1 MPMIRNLAGSVLVGL
16 GFVITL
22 AAQNEEPPAKKLKSV
37 DAKKAIADFEKAQ
50 KQAQEACDKD
60 LAAARKQLLA
70 DLEAAQ
76 GKAAKANNLD
86 EALLIRDVRKSYEEG
101 ALPPRKGGGLPVLEG
116 KWQMVKADGVLGT
129 YEFRAN
135 GTVLWSQKARQAVGR
150 VTARGGTFLV
160 IYPDDRTERLTP
172 SGPRLIVE
180 HWYPSSNY
188 PAGFPAFA
196 YAERVK

>member
-1 MPMIRNLAGSVLVGL
+1 MPMVRIATGCALIAF
-16 GFVITL
+16 GFVLTL
-22 AAQNEEPPAKKLKSV
+22 AAQNDEPAKKLKSV
-37 DAKKAIADFEKAQ
+37 DAKKALADFEKAQ
-50 KQAQEACDKD
+50 KQVQEAYDKD
-60 LAAARKQLLA
+60 LAVARRKLLA

-76 GKAAKANNLD
+76 EKAAKANSLD

-101 ALPPRKGGGLPVLEG
+101 ALPPRKGGGLPALEG

-135 GTVLWSQKARQAVGR
+135 GSVLWTQKGRQAIGR
-150 VTARGGTFLV
+150 ITAKGGSFLV
-160 IYPDDRTERLTP
+160 VYPDDRTERLTP

-180 HWYPSSNY
+180 HWYPTSNY

-196 YAERVK
+196 YAERQK